1 MNLPSVQVTV
11 GEMAVALQ
19 RLAGKQTADYLEW
32 KIDPAIVKIVNSW
45 PGEIAYSRASQLG
58 LTPDPSFDSIIQQY
72 INENPAAI
80 HRH

>member
-1 MNLPSVQVTV
+1 
-11 GEMAVALQ
+11 
-19 RLAGKQTADYLEW
+19 
-32 KIDPAIVKIVNSW
+32 VKIVNSW